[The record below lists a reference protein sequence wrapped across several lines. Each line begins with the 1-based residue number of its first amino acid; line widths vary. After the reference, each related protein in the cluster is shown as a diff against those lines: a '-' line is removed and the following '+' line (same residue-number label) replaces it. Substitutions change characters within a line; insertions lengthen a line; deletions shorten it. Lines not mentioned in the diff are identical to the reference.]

1 MLSEV
6 PQRIECRMSHESKDW
21 RRQRGCDEAQLEGR
35 VDLAHGGW
43 LDLGCRRP
51 DVKVFL
57 EGELKLKHEKTLR
70 EKGLTW
76 IVEHSSSSS
85 MTKTMRSLQHV

>member
-35 VDLAHGGW
+35 VDLAHGGR